1 MAGLD
6 IDIEELYRD
15 GMAYGRR
22 LYAELWAELHPDGKP
37 LMQTELTA
45 EMLRKMG
52 PEAAQLLAARHPQE
66 VMRALAEER

>member
-15 GMAYGRR
+15 GMAFGRN

-52 PEAAQLLAARHPQE
+52 PEARQLLVERHPQE
-66 VMRALAEER
+66 VMRALAEVQ